1 MLTKKE
7 VTHWVYRVR
16 DKAFRSLQDAY
27 EKAVKEEEDRIFK
40 ESGAADIIKKL
51 EASMREMNR
60 KHERLVSLMR
70 DSQEMSYE
78 TASCYGLS
86 YHLDKIDPVDRKVR
100 NAIKY
105 ASKKLTQLKKKY
117 EDDEK
122 KVGANYATVL
132 AELKLKSN
140 AKRCVEYLKELGFDT
155 SSLEKLEHTEVA
167 VQLARRYLFVCG
179 DNK

>member
-1 MLTKKE
+1 M
-7 VTHWVYRVR
+7 
-16 DKAFRSLQDAY
+16 SP
-27 EKAVKEEEDRIFK
+27 
-40 ESGAADIIKKL
+40 AA
-51 EASMREMNR
+51 A
-60 KHERLVSLMR
+60 
-70 DSQEMSYE
+70 
-78 TASCYGLS
+78 
-86 YHLDKIDPVDRKVR
+86 VDRKVR

-105 ASKKLTQLKKKY
+105 DSKKLTQLKKKY
-117 EDDEK
+117 EDDER

>member
-1 MLTKKE
+1 
-7 VTHWVYRVR
+7 
-16 DKAFRSLQDAY
+16 
-27 EKAVKEEEDRIFK
+27 
-40 ESGAADIIKKL
+40 
-51 EASMREMNR
+51 MREMNR

-105 ASKKLTQLKKKY
+105 DSKKLTQLKKKY
-117 EDDEK
+117 EDDER